1 MLYDEFVTTLE
12 DINPPK
18 ITENLLSLW
27 FDAKGNWDK
36 AHEIVQDDNSRD
48 AAWIHA
54 YLHRKEGDLSNASY
68 WYSRIGRARSQKTL
82 DEEWDELANYLLSK

>member
-54 YLHRKEGDLSNASY
+54 YLHRKEGDDWNAGY
-68 WYSRIGRARSQKTL
+68 WYRKAGKDHCRSTL
-82 DEEWDELANYLLSK
+82 EKEWEDLVKYFLAL